1 MNVAEQIRN
10 TIECIPESQ
19 PFGYAD
25 LGIEATNFYSA
36 AKSLERLQKKGV
48 IKKVSKGVFYRPEIS
63 TFGELPADSN
73 AILNRYLFRDGKRIA
88 YITSYSLFNSLG
100 LTTQMAFKIKIA
112 TNEKRIKIDE
122 YYLNVNSVKS
132 YVEVTDQNYKL
143 LGYLDAI
150 KDIKKIPDCSV
161 KQAVIRMR
169 SILKPL
175 NATEISELINLALN
189 YPTRTRALLG
199 AILENI
205 DSKLNLDKLKNS
217 LNPLTKINLNID
229 ETVLQSTK
237 KWNINATTPRRNKF

>member
-1 MNVAEQIRN
+1 MKVAEQIRN
-10 TIECIPESQ
+10 TIETIPQST

-25 LGIEATNFYSA
+25 LGIKQADFVTA
-36 AKSLERLQKKGV
+36 AKALERLQKKGE
-48 IKKVSKGVFYRPEIS
+48 IKKISKGLFYRPEIS
-63 TFGELPADSN
+63 TFGVSPADSN
-73 AILNRYLFRDGKRIA
+73 AILKRYLFRDGKRIA

-112 TNEKRIKIDE
+112 TNEKRIKMDE

-169 SILKPL
+169 SILKSL
-175 NATEISELINLALN
+175 NTTEIGEIIELALN
-189 YPTRTRALLG
+189 YPARTRALLG
-199 AILENI
+199 AILEDINP
-205 DSKLNLDKLKNS
+205 KWNLNKLKNS
-217 LNPLTKINLNID
+217 LNPLTKVNLSID
-229 ETVLQSTK
+229 EVALKTIK
-237 KWNINATTPRRNKF
+237 KWNINATTLRRSQF

>member
-1 MNVAEQIRN
+1 MKVAEQIRLK
-10 TIECIPESQ
+10 IKSIPESE

-25 LGIEATNFYSA
+25 LDIAPNDFFTA
-36 AKSLERLQKKGV
+36 AKALERLQKQGE
-48 IKKVSKGVFYRPEIS
+48 IKKISKGMFYRPEMSI
-63 TFGELPADSN
+63 FGVLPADSN

-100 LTTQMAFKIKIA
+100 LTTQMAFKIKVA
-112 TNEKRIKIDE
+112 TSGKRIKIDE

-132 YVEVTDQNYKL
+132 YVAVTDQNYKL

-161 KQAVIRMR
+161 KQAVIRLR
-169 SILKPL
+169 GILKSL
-175 NATEISELINLALN
+175 NTTEIGELIDLALN

-205 DSKLNLDKLKNS
+205 DPKLNLNKLKNS
-217 LNPLTKINLNID
+217 LNPLTKINLSID
-229 ETVLQSTK
+229 EVALQTIK
-237 KWNINATTPRRNKF
+237 KWNINATTLRRNQF